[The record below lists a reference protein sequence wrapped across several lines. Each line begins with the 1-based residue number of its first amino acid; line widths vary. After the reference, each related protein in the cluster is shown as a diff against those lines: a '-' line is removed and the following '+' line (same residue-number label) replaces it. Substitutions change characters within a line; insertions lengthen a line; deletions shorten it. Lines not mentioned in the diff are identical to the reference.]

1 MKKPVTIGVVTF
13 NWDGHNYGQVLQ
25 AYALQRYLRDEIARN
40 GINAEVRQLNV
51 SPFFA
56 SKSSWRKYIKIFILK
71 IFGEKAFKAIKRL
84 KARLLLGKES
94 FMQWERDSRL
104 TEMMGYE
111 YFSQYIQDIESKRK
125 FLEFRE
131 ANINL
136 IPLKIRDYEGY
147 KDDMWADI
155 YIAGSDQVWNC
166 WSVDNILNNAVKKR
180 SEYYMLNFVDKSK
193 LHARKV
199 SYAASFGLKEISDN
213 IDKSKSIKE
222 YARKALS
229 DFDAISVREEQGVRI
244 LESLG
249 LQGVCVADPTM
260 LLKKA
265 DYERIL
271 SPLQVQNDIFV
282 YMLGAETFIDKNA
295 LMEIIKQY
303 QFLYTNAHPDFS
315 CKYDLQTQ
323 FFPTPQEW
331 LGAVRD
337 SQMMITNSFH
347 GCVFAIIM
355 HTPFYYLRLKSD
367 DAHTRLETLLKVS
380 GLENRVLTD
389 ISQVQEVISATLQ
402 KRDSIDWQSVD
413 SKINAFVEKGKVFLQ
428 KEVFAF
434 IS

>member
-1 MKKPVTIGVVTF
+1 MKKPVIIGVVTF

-25 AYALQRYLRDEIARN
+25 AYALQRYLRDEIAKN
-40 GINAEVRQLNV
+40 AINAEVRQLNFSV
-51 SPFFA
+51 FNIYQPL
-56 SKSSWRKYIKIFILK
+56 WRKILK
-71 IFGEKAFKAIKRL
+71 MFLAKVFGQKAFALLQRL
-84 KARLLLGKES
+84 KARLLLSKEGFAS
-94 FMQWERDSRL
+94 WERNMQLAKMSKS
-104 TEMMGYE
+104 ESYV
-111 YFSQYIQDIESKRK
+111 QYIDNAESQRK

-147 KDDMWADI
+147 KDDMQADI
-155 YIAGSDQVWNC
+155 YLVGSDQVWNC
-166 WSVDNILNNAVKKR
+166 WSTENKLDDSIKKR
-180 SEYYMLNFVDKSK
+180 LDYYMLNFVDKSK

-213 IDKSKSIKE
+213 ADKSKSIKE
-222 YARKALS
+222 YTRKALS
-229 DFDAISVREEQGVRI
+229 DFDAISVREEHGVRI
-244 LESLG
+244 LEGLG
-249 LQGVCVADPTM
+249 LEGECVADPTM
-260 LLKKA
+260 LLKKT

-271 SPLQVQNDIFV
+271 SPLQAQNEIFV
-282 YMLGAETFIDKNA
+282 YMLGAETLIDKNV
-295 LMEIIKQY
+295 LMEIVKDY
-303 QFLYTNAHPDFS
+303 KFLYANANVQFS
-315 CKYDLQTQ
+315 CKYDSQTQ

-389 ISQVQEVISATLQ
+389 ISQVQEAISATLQ
-402 KRDSIDWQSVD
+402 KRDIIDWQSVD
-413 SKINAFVEKGKVFLQ
+413 CKINAFVKKGKVFLQ

-434 IS
+434 IP